1 MKFRKVLG
9 KAFRGSWDAGKRG
22 QMPLAQL
29 AEPSLCIVHP
39 NSPAGWFQ
47 LVCRPK
53 TGTWKQAP
61 GSQEC
66 SHWLFWMLWEKYFCQ
81 VRTVTQE
88 HTSQIALYRFWLNVC
103 WMASTLTQS
112 SSSIIYKWQKTLHV
126 LTKSHL
132 RWINQYTKNQ
142 LKSTRQVAWWQSIN
156 MSMISGS
163 IPTPKN
169 LLNANNK
176 TLRRRGEGRQNGW
189 ESSGKGKK

>member
-1 MKFRKVLG
+1 MPISHCKYIWGEVVKEDWGGKGGDRGRLYNARRKKSNWPRRGNASLLLSSGNPCLWSSLSMKFRKVLG
-9 KAFRGSWDAGKRG
+9 KAFRGSWDIGEGG

-29 AEPSLCIVHP
+29 AEPSLCIAHP

-47 LVCRPK
+47 LGCRPK

-66 SHWLFWMLWEKYFCQ
+66 SHWLFRMLWEKYFCQ

-112 SSSIIYKWQKTLHV
+112 SSSIIYK
-126 LTKSHL
+126 
-132 RWINQYTKNQ
+132 
-142 LKSTRQVAWWQSIN
+142 
-156 MSMISGS
+156 
-163 IPTPKN
+163 
-169 LLNANNK
+169 
-176 TLRRRGEGRQNGW
+176 
-189 ESSGKGKK
+189 